1 VTVLPESPQSRVSE
15 SLAEMEPCPRCQ
27 LSDRVRRKLVL
38 INPWDEAHAAAHPH
52 WRVTCACQGDLTV
65 DSLRPEFI
73 SQGPSAQFIQ
83 ALYPDIESDIQM
95 SSKNIESSLFEGAD
109 KLVPFFRT
117 WPCFHDAEI
126 VELHLW
132 RGHVYAGDWDDRNI
146 FPILTI
152 KVLVLEA
159 TQPGATGAGNDVLVT
174 LRFHDV
180 DQVELRDFNHNNS
193 IVGLSVNK
201 QSRGAAEDE
210 LAPYLAVVL
219 EQGFGL
225 SASFRC
231 FRVEILSVEQAPSG
245 PIGKS
250 EP

>member
-1 VTVLPESPQSRVSE
+1 MAP
-15 SLAEMEPCPRCQ
+15 SLEVAPCTSMVVIKRYKRSHPTGGISHYSIRHRF
-27 LSDRVRRKLVL
+27 DRVYQIFHDDPYVG
-38 INPWDEAHAAAHPH
+38 ISQPYEFDY
-52 WRVTCACQGDLTV
+52 RVISGHFGDLV
-65 DSLRPEFI
+65 SAEAELRRM
-73 SQGPSAQFIQ
+73 
-83 ALYPDIESDIQM
+83 YPDIESDIQM

-109 KLVPFFRT
+109 KLVPFFPT

-231 FRVEILSVEQAPSG
+231 FRIEILSVERAPSG